1 MLKRFAVL
9 FCCAVLFAVFPA
21 SADQW
26 NKRTVVTFS
35 APVELPGITLPAGT
49 YVFKLADSSGDRHI
63 VQVFNAEETH
73 IYATILAIPNY
84 RLTPKEDTMMRFAER
99 TKGTPEALRAWFY
112 PADNFGQEF
121 VYPKARGQQLAESAG
136 VPVLTAELPPAAKP
150 EEMLK
155 EPVTTVTPEKEV
167 AVAPVEA
174 PPVVEVAP
182 PVVEKAE
189 PAPPPPPVEVPI
201 PEMPKTASPVPLV
214 LLAGFGLLSLAG
226 VLRAFVKHA
235 A

>member
-1 MLKRFAVL
+1 
-9 FCCAVLFAVFPA
+9 
-21 SADQW
+21 
-26 NKRTVVTFS
+26 
-35 APVELPGITLPAGT
+35 
-49 YVFKLADSSGDRHI
+49 
-63 VQVFNAEETH
+63 
-73 IYATILAIPNY
+73 
-84 RLTPKEDTMMRFAER
+84 
-99 TKGTPEALRAWFY
+99 
-112 PADNFGQEF
+112 
-121 VYPKARGQQLAESAG
+121 
-136 VPVLTAELPPAAKP
+136 
-150 EEMLK
+150 MLK

-174 PPVVEVAP
+174 PPAVEVAP